1 MIVIGLQSFPR
12 SDFMTVLPQIT
23 YCNMALIVPF
33 HLHCRKKKYLHIV
46 GVNRMFLNGDTF
58 CITKKFIHAKLYLF
72 LYGFLE
78 TSLQI

>member
-23 YCNMALIVPF
+23 YGNMALIVLS
-33 HLHCRKKKYLHIV
+33 HLHCRKKKKCLHIV
-46 GVNRMFLNGDTF
+46 GVNRMFLNGATF

-72 LYGFLE
+72 R
-78 TSLQI
+78 